1 MEETIES
8 QPQQEQPKYSAGG
21 TGLDSN
27 LAGALSY
34 LLGFITGIVFLLIE
48 KEDRF
53 VRFHAMQ
60 SVIVFG
66 AIFIA
71 ATVINII
78 PILGQ
83 LISVLIS
90 LGSVVLWIML
100 MVKAYQ
106 GEEWEVPYLGKIA
119 REQMGKI

>member
-1 MEETIES
+1 LE
-8 QPQQEQPKYSAGG
+8 EQPKTQQSNMPGQGG
-21 TGLDSN
+21 TGLSSN
-27 LAGALSY
+27 LAGALAY
-34 LLGFITGIVFLLIE
+34 LMGFITGIIFLLVE
-48 KEDRF
+48 KEDKF

-60 SVIVFG
+60 SIVVFG
-66 AIFIA
+66 AVFIA

-83 LISVLIS
+83 LISVFIS
-90 LGSVVLWIML
+90 LGSMVLWIML

-119 REQMGKI
+119 REQVQKM

>member
-1 MEETIES
+1 ME
-8 QPQQEQPKYSAGG
+8 EQPKTQQPNMSGG

-27 LAGALSY
+27 LAGALAY
-34 LLGFITGIVFLLIE
+34 LMGFITGIIFLLVE
-48 KEDRF
+48 KEDKF

-60 SVIVFG
+60 SIIVFG
-66 AIFIA
+66 AVFIA

-90 LGSVVLWIML
+90 LGSVVLWVML

-119 REQMGKI
+119 REQVQKM

>member
-1 MEETIES
+1 MEEQMES
-8 QPQQEQPKYSAGG
+8 TTKQPMAASGG

-27 LAGALSY
+27 LAGALAY
-34 LLGFITGIVFLLIE
+34 LMGFITGIIFLLVE
-48 KEDRF
+48 KEDKF

-60 SVIVFG
+60 SIIVFG
-66 AIFIA
+66 AIFIS

-78 PILGQ
+78 PLLGQ

-106 GEEWEVPYLGKIA
+106 GEEWEVPFLGKIA
-119 REQMGKI
+119 REQVQKM

>member
-1 MEETIES
+1 MEEQFES
-8 QPQQEQPKYSAGG
+8 QAKVNSSIEPGK
-21 TGLDSN
+21 GLDPN

-34 LLGFITGIVFLLIE
+34 FMGFITGIIFLLIE
-48 KEDRF
+48 KEDKF

-66 AIFIA
+66 AIFIGG
-71 ATVINII
+71 TVINII

-83 LISVLIS
+83 ILSIFIY
-90 LGSVVLWIML
+90 LGSLVLWVLL

-119 REQMGKI
+119 REQVQKM